1 MKSQWSSTSLPTQVT
16 VFIILCIVAHYK
28 YDHSSLSFVRSDSE
42 TSRRVYNK
50 KNHLLSSLVTLQHI
64 YIYIYIVTISKA
76 IVIYL
81 LPFYLQQFLLYLFIS
96 QIIICICFINLF
108 IFQYN
113 ISLFFSLCTN
123 DYIYIII
130 KLSFPFS
137 TASTS
142 LLSIRQLTPR
152 VSLINTQTKQI

>member
-1 MKSQWSSTSLPTQVT
+1 MITPLSLLYDQIVRQVEE
-16 VFIILCIVAHYK
+16 FIIKRIICSH
-28 YDHSSLSFVRSDSE
+28 LS
-42 TSRRVYNK
+42 
-50 KNHLLSSLVTLQHI
+50 LLSSIYI

-152 VSLINTQTKQI
+152 VSLINPQTKQI